1 MKYTVYYVYNVFI
14 TGLHV
19 ILPSRNEFIS
29 LINQS
34 AVGQIFDLDH
44 AKMYPTACGNADQSL
59 LYVRV
64 QTMNS

>member
-44 AKMYPTACGNADQSL
+44 AKKYPTACGTDDQSL
-59 LYVRV
+59 PYVRV